1 MCSRRPKRRS
11 TWTLTR
17 IRSLLFRIRFLRR
30 QDKLEGENQEFTTR
44 TDGNGTWTINCTYEK
59 TPIANESAWGQ
70 VKIQKISADQGDNG
84 KKLTATFKVQKLQ
97 DDGTYGDYPEGNA
110 MTITTDPAKDYV
122 ISGFLPEGEY
132 QLVETSVQS
141 GYTLDSTPIK
151 FVIEP
156 TGLPAGTIRLT
167 AYITPWMTRMPRP
180 TPL

>member
-1 MCSRRPKRRS
+1 MK
-11 TWTLTR
+11 
-17 IRSLLFRIRFLRR
+17 
-30 QDKLEGENQEFTTR
+30 
-44 TDGNGTWTINCTYEK
+44 K

-84 KKLTATFKVQKLQ
+84 KKLTATFKVQQKQ

-141 GYTLDSTPIK
+141 DIRWTRRPSSLSS
-151 FVIEP
+151 FS